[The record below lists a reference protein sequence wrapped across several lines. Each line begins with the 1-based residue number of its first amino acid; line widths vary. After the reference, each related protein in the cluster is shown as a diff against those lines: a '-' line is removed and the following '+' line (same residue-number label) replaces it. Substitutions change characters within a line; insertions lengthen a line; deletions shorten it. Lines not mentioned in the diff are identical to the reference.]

1 MNILLWG
8 IQGLLA
14 ALFLMSGGMKLFA
27 YERYKAMGEQRSP
40 GRGSGLSRGLITFIG
55 LSEVAGAI
63 GLVVPWSTGVA
74 PVLTP
79 LAALGLAT
87 IMVLAGVYHA
97 RRQEPV
103 VPVIGLFVLAAIVAV
118 GRGFLAG

>member
-1 MNILLWG
+1 MLWG

-14 ALFLMSGGMKLFA
+14 ALFLMAGGMKLFA
-27 YERYKAMGEQRSP
+27 YERYKAMGEQQSP
-40 GRGSGLSRGLITFIG
+40 GRGSGLSRGLVTFIG

-63 GLVVPWSTGVA
+63 GLVVPWSIGVA

-97 RRQEPV
+97 RRQEPF
-103 VPVIGLFVLAAIVAV
+103 VPVMGLFVLTAIVAV